1 MSFDNLERL
10 LVGSVPTACAN
21 LTSHLMQCFESDAHA
36 KTFYEFLPKL
46 CQILYGSKESR

>member
-1 MSFDNLERL
+1 MSFEGLERL

-21 LTSHLMQCFESDAHA
+21 LTNHLNQCFESDVHA
-36 KTFYEFLPKL
+36 KSFYEFLPKL